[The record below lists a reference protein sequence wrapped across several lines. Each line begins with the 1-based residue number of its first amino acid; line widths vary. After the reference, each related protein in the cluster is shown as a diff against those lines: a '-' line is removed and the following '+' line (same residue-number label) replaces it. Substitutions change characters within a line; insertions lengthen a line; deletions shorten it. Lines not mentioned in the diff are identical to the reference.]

1 MRTSVRRVR
10 RRGNRWLAPAGDH
23 CQGSGQGVVGSGSS
37 SLQKPSNVIDGI
49 TRVLIRLRRIFPR
62 ALTSPVRFPMS
73 RVGVVAGIEE
83 RKLFSCVMP
92 ALQFS
97 SVVLFFGE
105 KAAR

>member
-1 MRTSVRRVR
+1 MHASSRRVR

-23 CQGSGQGVVGSGSS
+23 CQGSGQVVGFGSS
-37 SLQKPSNVIDGI
+37 SLQKPANVIDGI
-49 TRVLIRLRRIFPR
+49 TRVLIRLRRIFPL

-73 RVGVVAGIEE
+73 RVGVVAGIEV
-83 RKLFSCVMP
+83 RKLFNCVMP